1 MRVNSKRRDTVNM
14 LMKNVAALAVAAT
27 VSFHAGLS
35 QASVFAAWQVANVPW
50 GDTLNVRKYPAN
62 SSAKQAAYPNGAVLQ
77 MTGKCT
83 DGLNLLDIA
92 NKPAWKQAQL
102 VRYRWCEI
110 WHDPAQNGQ
119 FVTGWVYGKFI
130 RPH

>member
-1 MRVNSKRRDTVNM
+1 M

-83 DGLNLLDIA
+83 DGA
-92 NKPAWKQAQL
+92 QPARHRQQARLETGPAGSLPL
-102 VRYRWCEI
+102 VRNL
-110 WHDPAQNGQ
+110 A
-119 FVTGWVYGKFI
+119 
-130 RPH
+130 

>member
-1 MRVNSKRRDTVNM
+1 M
-14 LMKNVAALAVAAT
+14 LMRNLAALAVAAT
-27 VSFHAGLS
+27 VSSHAGLS

-83 DGLNLLDIA
+83 EGLNLLDIA

-102 VRYRWCEI
+102 VRYSWCEI

-119 FVTGWVYGKFI
+119 FVTGWVYGPKWNSSRTKSI
-130 RPH
+130 GMKP

>member
-1 MRVNSKRRDTVNM
+1 M